1 MSGDTNTDTDTN
13 INSYL
18 IQLEALEGQYRTKL
32 TEYESAY
39 TTYISALQDQTTNP
53 QSNSYVVLPGQTYSG
68 TGSISNTPNSSIS
81 MCEAACSA
89 NTSCTGASFNS
100 INMICKL
107 RSGNSVL
114 TPGATSDNAIITSIR
129 AKIINLETLN
139 NQLITINGQIT
150 DLYNQMNS
158 QVTVQTGTLSTN
170 GDNLSTQYSLL
181 MDEKIKIKNLLDEYN
196 NIDNSNIDQTI
207 VVDQQNSSYYLWLII
222 CIISII
228 LVIKFIAFPDSKGNL
243 ISVISWTSIFICI
256 TLATL
261 HLNNPAAYA
270 IWLILIVL
278 VLMMKSE
285 LIPSI

>member
-1 MSGDTNTDTDTN
+1 MTSRRSRFAGGLS
-13 INSYL
+13 IKKAVILLVGS
-18 IQLEALEGQYRTKL
+18 EE
-32 TEYESAY
+32 
-39 TTYISALQDQTTNP
+39 
-53 QSNSYVVLPGQTYSG
+53 SNSKYSWVPNTRHPITGHIRKPFFLVSCNQASVNLVSKFTY
-68 TGSISNTPNSSIS
+68 
-81 MCEAACSA
+81 
-89 NTSCTGASFNS
+89 F
-100 INMICKL
+100 
-107 RSGNSVL
+107 
-114 TPGATSDNAIITSIR
+114 DNAIITSIR